1 MAIICVDAGTTV
13 IKAVGYDSS
22 GAESYVARRETTV
35 SRPAPGHAEQDMDAV
50 WAAVADTV
58 REVAARMGER
68 GSHESG
74 TVESGTVESG
84 TVESGTVD
92 FVAVTAQ
99 GDGCWLVDAGG
110 EPTGPAILWNDA
122 RAAATVDA
130 WTRSGLAA
138 AAFRLNGSSAA
149 SGLPHAILTWLGAN
163 DPGRLDRSHA
173 NLTCGGWIFSRM
185 TGQLVA
191 DESDASAPF
200 MDLRARAYSAELLAM
215 FGLEWAGRLL
225 PEVRSCPVAELS
237 ADAAATLGLPAGTPV
252 VMAPYDIAATA
263 LGAGAVS
270 PGQAC
275 GILGTTLCT
284 EVIVGSPDLDG
295 DPTGITIAL
304 PGGYLRAFPTFAG
317 TEVVQ
322 WTCRLLG
329 LDGPA
334 ELGELALQSPPG
346 ANGLA
351 FLPYL
356 SPAGERAPFSDPLAR
371 GALHGMS
378 FEHGREHVARA
389 VLEGLTM
396 VIRDCLAA
404 TGAAPT
410 ELRASGGGSASAT
423 WLAMIADV
431 TGLPVRRPADAEV
444 GARGAYLV
452 GLAATGAAPSVAAAA
467 AEHVRLRDAVEPDPG
482 RKARYARLFDDF
494 LTLRGADA
502 GTWPLLADMRG
513 RA

>member
-13 IKAVGYDSS
+13 IKAVSYDAS
-22 GAESYVARRETTV
+22 GAETAVARRETRV

-50 WAAVADTV
+50 WDAVVQAV
-58 REVAARMGER
+58 REIADGEP
-68 GSHESG
+68 
-74 TVESGTVESG
+74 VEV
-84 TVESGTVD
+84 
-92 FVAVTAQ
+92 VAVTAQ
-99 GDGCWLVDAGG
+99 GDGCWLVDRHGD
-110 EPTGPAILWNDA
+110 PTGPAILWNDG
-122 RAAATVDA
+122 RAAAVIDA

-138 AAFRLNGSSAA
+138 AAFAVNGSSAA
-149 SGLPHAILTWLGAN
+149 SGLPHAILTWLREH
-163 DPGRLDRSHA
+163 DPDRLDRSA
-173 NLTCGGWIFSRM
+173 AMLTCGGWIFSRL
-185 TGQLVA
+185 TGEMAA

-200 MDLRARAYSAELLAM
+200 MDLRARAYSPGLLAL
-215 FGLEWAGRLL
+215 FGMEWAERLL
-225 PEVRSCPVAELS
+225 PPIRSCPVAGLTSE
-237 ADAAATLGLPAGTPV
+237 ALGLPLGTPV
-252 VMAPYDIAATA
+252 VMAPYDIVTTA
-263 LGAGAVS
+263 LGAGAVR

-284 EVIVGSPDLDG
+284 EVLVDSPGLDG
-295 DPTGITIAL
+295 EPTGITIAA

-329 LDGPA
+329 LRDPA
-334 ELGELALQSPPG
+334 ELGELALLSEPG
-346 ANGLA
+346 AGGLA

-371 GALHGMS
+371 GALLGLS

-389 VLEGLTM
+389 ALEGLTM

-410 ELRASGGGSASAT
+410 ELRVCGGGSASAA
-423 WLAMIADV
+423 WLGLIADV

-452 GLAATGAAPSVAAAA
+452 GLAATGGAPSVAQAAA
-467 AEHVRLRDAVEPDPG
+467 RHVRLRAAVEPDP
-482 RKARYARLFDDF
+482 ARRDLYDEVFADF
-494 LTLRGADA
+494 LALRANGSDA
-502 GTWPLLADMRG
+502 WPRLARMRE
-513 RA
+513 RT

>member
-22 GAESYVARRETTV
+22 GAETAVARRETVV
-35 SRPAPGHAEQDMDAV
+35 SRPAPGHAEQDMGAVWDAV
-50 WAAVADTV
+50 AATV
-58 REVAARMGER
+58 REVAAQVGGAE
-68 GSHESG
+68 
-74 TVESGTVESG
+74 
-84 TVESGTVD
+84 

-110 EPTGPAILWNDA
+110 APTGPAILWNDA
-122 RAAATVDA
+122 RAAATVDG

-138 AAFRLNGSSAA
+138 AAFRRNGSSAA
-149 SGLPHAILTWLGAN
+149 SGLPHAILTWLRAN
-163 DPGRLDRSHA
+163 DPARLDRSSA
-173 NLTCGGWIFSRM
+173 MLTCGGWIFSRM
-185 TGQLVA
+185 TGELVA

-200 MDLRARAYSAELLAM
+200 MDLRARAYSPELLGL
-215 FGLEWAGRLL
+215 FGLEWAERLL
-225 PEVRSCPVAELS
+225 PPVRPCPVAELTPHT
-237 ADAAATLGLPAGTPV
+237 AAELGLAAGTPV

-263 LGAGAVS
+263 LGAGAVAA
-270 PGQAC
+270 GQAC

-284 EVIVGSPDLDG
+284 EVVVESPDLEG
-295 DPTGITIAL
+295 SPTGITIAL

-329 LDGPA
+329 LGDPA
-334 ELGELALQSPPG
+334 ELGELALLSEPG
-346 ANGLA
+346 AGGLA

-371 GALHGMS
+371 GALLGMS

-396 VIRDCLAA
+396 VIRDCLVA

-410 ELRASGGGSASAT
+410 ELRVCGGGSASAT
-423 WLAMIADV
+423 WLGLIADV
-431 TGLPVRRPADAEV
+431 TGLPVRRSADAEV

-452 GLAATGAAPSVAAAA
+452 GLAATGAEPSIAAAA
-467 AEHVRLRDAVEPDPG
+467 GRHVRLRDAVEPDP
-482 RKARYARLFDDF
+482 ARRGFYDRWFEDF
-494 LTLRGADA
+494 LTLRATDA
-502 GTWPLLADMRG
+502 SAWPLLGAMRG
-513 RA
+513 RT

>member
-50 WAAVADTV
+50 WAAVAATV
-58 REVAARMGER
+58 REVVTRMEDA
-68 GSHESG
+68 
-74 TVESGTVESG
+74 
-84 TVESGTVD
+84 GTVD

-149 SGLPHAILTWLGAN
+149 SGLPHAILTWLRAN

-185 TGQLVA
+185 TGRLVA

-215 FGLEWAGRLL
+215 FDLEWAGRLL
-225 PEVRSCPVAELS
+225 PEVRSCPVADLS

-252 VMAPYDIAATA
+252 VMAPYDIASTA

-346 ANGLA
+346 AGGLA

-467 AEHVRLRDAVEPDPG
+467 EHVRLRDAVEPDPG
-482 RKARYARLFDDF
+482 REARYARLFDDF

>member
-13 IKAVGYDSS
+13 IKAVGYDAS
-22 GAESYVARRETTV
+22 GAESAVARRETTV

-50 WAAVADTV
+50 WDAVADTV
-58 REVAARMGER
+58 REVAARVGE
-68 GSHESG
+68 
-74 TVESGTVESG
+74 VE
-84 TVESGTVD
+84 

-99 GDGCWLVDAGG
+99 GDGCWLVDEHG

-130 WTRSGLAA
+130 WTRAGLAT

-149 SGLPHAILTWLGAN
+149 SGLPHAILTWLRAH
-163 DPGRLDRSHA
+163 DPGRLDRSSA
-173 NLTCGGWIFSRM
+173 LLTCGGWIYARM
-185 TGQLVA
+185 TGEVVA
-191 DESDASAPF
+191 EESDASAPF
-200 MDLRARAYSAELLAM
+200 MDLRARAYSPALAAM
-215 FGLEWAGRLL
+215 FGLEWAERLL
-225 PEVRSCPVAELS
+225 PPIRSCPVAELTP
-237 ADAAATLGLPAGTPV
+237 AAATTLGLAAGTPV

-263 LGAGAVS
+263 LGAGAVTA
-270 PGQAC
+270 GQAC

-284 EVIVGSPDLDG
+284 EVIVETPGLDG
-295 DPTGITIAL
+295 EPTGITIAL

-329 LDGPA
+329 LAGPA
-334 ELGELALQSPPG
+334 ELGELAVLSPPG
-346 ANGLA
+346 AGGLTL
-351 FLPYL
+351 LPYL

-371 GALHGMS
+371 GSLLGMS

-389 VLEGLTM
+389 ALEGLTM

-410 ELRASGGGSASAT
+410 ELRVCGGGAASAP
-423 WLAMIADV
+423 WLSLIADV

-452 GLAATGAAPSVAAAA
+452 GLAATGAATSVPAAAA
-467 AEHVRLRDAVEPDPG
+467 QHVRLRDAVEPDP
-482 RKARYARLFDDF
+482 ARHAFYARLFDDF
-494 LTLRGADA
+494 LTLRGTSA
-502 GTWPLLADMRG
+502 GTWPLLAGMRD
-513 RA
+513 RT